1 MQDNEV
7 EMHLTHNEWRSV
19 VNERIIMYAFNIKIV
34 SIDKLDH
41 IVNEYNKT

>member
-1 MQDNEV
+1 M

-19 VNERIIMYAFNIKIV
+19 VNERIIMYVFNSKIV
-34 SIDKLDH
+34 SIDKLDY

>member
-1 MQDNEV
+1 M

-19 VNERIIMYAFNIKIV
+19 VNERIIMYVFDIKIV
-34 SIDKLDH
+34 SIDKLNY